1 MIYERVHHFGIAVND
16 LEKIKSKYLSNGYD
30 IVCSGYDEIQ
40 LSWICLLN
48 NKERKKTLELVY
60 SNNAKSPVFNLCS
73 NNVEQVYHTCYQIK
87 SIDGSVEKFKKLG
100 FYKITNTNYAKV
112 LKGKICFLYSKN
124 KGLIELLEV

>member
-1 MIYERVHHFGIAVND
+1 MIDEKVHHFGVAVND

-48 NKERKKTLELVY
+48 NKEEKTLELVY
-60 SNNAKSPVFNLCS
+60 SNNPKSPVFNLCS
-73 NNVEQVYHTCYQIK
+73 NNVERVYHACYQVK
-87 SIDGSVEKFKKLG
+87 SIDSSVEKFNKLG
-100 FYKITNTNYAKV
+100 FYKITTTNYAKL

-124 KGLIELLEV
+124 RGLIELLEV